1 MKYVAVGFKV
11 DKPISLFYYKTS
23 NLDNFIRNLKLN
35 IEKHKPD
42 FVSLRMV
49 REP

>member
-11 DKPISLFYYKTS
+11 DKDKSIFYTKDDDLIRF
-23 NLDNFIRNLKLN
+23 LDRLYRNIKAH
-35 IEKHKPD
+35 EPD

-49 REP
+49 RDK